1 MTLANA
7 GRIEEARQAA
17 EEALELQRTFR
28 SRLLLEIG
36 LSQAFADYFIAG
48 ARLLGLPAS
57 LESY

>member
-48 ARLLGLPAS
+48 ARLLGLP
-57 LESY
+57 E